1 VCLIVC
7 DLETLTMGDL
17 GPSGAAAPWGKKRR
31 KTSLDNVLI
40 DLAADFEAAMLKRE
54 MKRTRTLS
62 ENCQCR

>member
-1 VCLIVC
+1 MSKWGCSA
-7 DLETLTMGDL
+7 M
-17 GPSGAAAPWGKKRR
+17 GKKRR
-31 KTSLDNVLI
+31 KTSLNNVLI

>member
-1 VCLIVC
+1 
-7 DLETLTMGDL
+7 MGDL